1 MRAGCRS
8 GKGKREKE
16 RERER
21 ERDRTRTQ
29 NTSSPSL
36 WQIQFSP
43 ITILHTGRE
52 GETYLKNAL
61 GFVKPD
67 VQGESIRG
75 STKKRR
81 RERHRENDFDR
92 EKAAATFPPFD
103 STTDRHDDVVAI

>member
-8 GKGKREKE
+8 GKGKRGKE

-21 ERDRTRTQ
+21 SNAHAEH
-29 NTSSPSL
+29 
-36 WQIQFSP
+36 I
-43 ITILHTGRE
+43 ITIALADSIFPYNDLHTGRE

>member
-1 MRAGCRS
+1 MSVRQ
-8 GKGKREKE
+8 REARE

-21 ERDRTRTQ
+21 EREIERARRTHHHHRFGRF
-29 NTSSPSL
+29 NFPL
-36 WQIQFSP
+36 
-43 ITILHTGRE
+43 TILHVTEKEKR
-52 GETYLKNAL
+52 TYLKNAL

-92 EKAAATFPPFD
+92 EKAAATFPLFD